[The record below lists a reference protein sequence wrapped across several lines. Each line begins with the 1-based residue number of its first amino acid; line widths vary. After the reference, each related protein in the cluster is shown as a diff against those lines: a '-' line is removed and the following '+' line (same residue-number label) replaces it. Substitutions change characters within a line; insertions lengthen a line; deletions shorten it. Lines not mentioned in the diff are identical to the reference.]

1 MNAMLNAAP
10 NSNVGQL
17 NTLREEMIETEAAY
31 DAWSDAYQDYVT
43 LRDSYDGR
51 TSEEI
56 EGEIGALDTSS
67 ATYDDDLAALE
78 AELNAALAH
87 EAELGDLASTSNEFA
102 AEYEAAQAEEEEA
115 LLTVTRGR
123 ELSDEALEELRNR
136 LTN

>member
-1 MNAMLNAAP
+1 
-10 NSNVGQL
+10 
-17 NTLREEMIETEAAY
+17 MIETEAAY
-31 DAWSDAYQDYVT
+31 DAWTDAYQDYVT
-43 LRDSYDGR
+43 LRDTYDGQ

-56 EGEIGALDTSS
+56 QDQIDALDTSS

-78 AELNAALAH
+78 AELAAALAH
-87 EAELGDLASTSNEFA
+87 EAELGELASISNEFA
-102 AEYEAAQAEEEEA
+102 EEYEAAQAEEQAA